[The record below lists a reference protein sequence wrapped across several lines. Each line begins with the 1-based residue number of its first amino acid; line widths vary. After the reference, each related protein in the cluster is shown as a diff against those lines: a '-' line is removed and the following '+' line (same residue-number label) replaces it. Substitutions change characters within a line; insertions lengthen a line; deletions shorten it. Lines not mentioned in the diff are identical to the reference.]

1 MSAEG
6 IIGII
11 LAALLGLTGV
21 LYGLLFARINAL
33 ENRVRKSENYN
44 RRMWEWARRHVDLY
58 YTYRRAGSPDP
69 DPIPSEDDD
78 E

>member
-69 DPIPSEDDD
+69 DPIPSEDD